1 MSPFHKICLAHATV
15 LAMTCHGTLHAWQ
28 QLLCAANLS
37 EPARHGG
44 AETNG
49 RATGVG
55 ARPCTSC
62 QNHVVCI
69 YSTGLCLRQH
79 HIGGCASLD
88 HCCACL
94 QNLAGL
100 LITEQLGRWEE
111 LELAQSLQRLSVMEC
126 VPA

>member
-1 MSPFHKICLAHATV
+1 MVHCML
-15 LAMTCHGTLHAWQ
+15 GN
-28 QLLCAANLS
+28 LLCAAIFQSLLGMVVQRQME
-37 EPARHGG
+37 EPPGLAQGHAQAG
-44 AETNG
+44 
-49 RATGVG
+49 
-55 ARPCTSC
+55 

-100 LITEQLGRWEE
+100 LITEQLGRGR
-111 LELAQSLQRLSVMEC
+111 S
-126 VPA
+126 